1 MLVYENSEIEVSTTQ
16 APTTTEISTSES
28 SSLLEYNDS
37 ISNWYDAAPIT
48 ATNNDSINALNS
60 IASELHMIR
69 ILIVFFAI
77 VFFVWRAV
85 NVVKRGFNK
94 LADF

>member
-1 MLVYENSEIEVSTTQ
+1 MLVYETEDIEVTTQ
-16 APTTTEISTSES
+16 IPTTTSTTTTEPTSIVQ
-28 SSLLEYNDS
+28 YNSD
-37 ISNWYDAAPIT
+37 ISNWYDSAPI
-48 ATNNDSINALNS
+48 ATTGDGTVDALNS

-77 VFFVWRAV
+77 VFFVWRTV
-85 NVVKRGFNK
+85 NVVKRALAK

>member
-1 MLVYENSEIEVSTTQ
+1 MLVYENEEIEVTTQ
-16 APTTTEISTSES
+16 APTTTETSTTES
-28 SSLLEYNDS
+28 STLLEYNSD
-37 ISNWYDAAPIT
+37 ISNWYDSAPIT
-48 ATNNDSINALNS
+48 ATNNDTVNALNS

-85 NVVKRGFNK
+85 NVVKRGLNK

>member
-1 MLVYENSEIEVSTTQ
+1 MLVYENEDIEVTTQ
-16 APTTTEISTSES
+16 APTITETSSTES

-48 ATNNDSINALNS
+48 ATNNDAVNALNS

-69 ILIVFFAI
+69 ILIVFFAL
-77 VFFVWRAV
+77 VFIVWRAV
-85 NVVKRGFNK
+85 NVVKRGLNK

>member
-1 MLVYENSEIEVSTTQ
+1 MLVYETEDIEVTTQ
-16 APTTTEISTSES
+16 IPTTTSTTTTEPTSVIQ
-28 SSLLEYNDS
+28 YNSD
-37 ISNWYDAAPIT
+37 ISNWYDSAPI
-48 ATNNDSINALNS
+48 ATTGDGTVDALNS

-77 VFFVWRAV
+77 VFLVWRTV
-85 NVVKRGFNK
+85 NVVKRALVK